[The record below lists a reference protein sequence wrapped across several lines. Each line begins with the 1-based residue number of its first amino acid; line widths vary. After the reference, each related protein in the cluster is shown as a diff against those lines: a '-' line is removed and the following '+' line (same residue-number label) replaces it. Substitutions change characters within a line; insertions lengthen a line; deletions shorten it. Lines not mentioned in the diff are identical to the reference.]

1 MRAKMNDED
10 DIEEQGKGQEE
21 ESTAAESEPEPEFT
35 IKHMETQDTEEQGE
49 VPAKKTFWER
59 IREKWA
65 ASCEDMK
72 RRPWTY
78 ISIPIVAGLVG
89 YITNYIGIKMLFYPI
104 NWRGIPLVVWPE
116 QPFGLFGWQG
126 IVPAKRFK
134 MAKSMIDVTIAEF
147 LDVSEFFN
155 QLDPG
160 KLAEIMTPT
169 VNGAILGGWI
179 PFPVMRKFLT
189 GAVASMMKDIEKYI
203 DIAPLAISGLTQDPR
218 VLGSFF

>member
-1 MRAKMNDED
+1 MNDED

-21 ESTAAESEPEPEFT
+21 ESTVAESEPEPEFT
-35 IKHMETQDTEEQGE
+35 IKHMETQETEEQGE

-126 IVPAKRFK
+126 IVPAQRLK
-134 MAKSMIDVTIAEF
+134 MATTMVDVTITKLISIPEIFAK
-147 LDVSEFFN
+147 
-155 QLDPG
+155 LDPAT
-160 KLAEIMTPT
+160 LSEVMTPT
-169 VNGAILGGWI
+169 VKRSVYGGFLPNFI
-179 PFPVMRKFLT
+179 MRFFLKK
-189 GAVASMMKDIEKYI
+189 ASGGIIADIESVS
-203 DIAPLAISGLTQDPR
+203 DIRGLAISGLTNDPS
-218 VLGSFF
+218 VLGDFF